1 MANNTKRQFLNRVE
15 IYSDSAGREGWRG
28 TYEYTKMGS
37 ITKEASDNSGNGYK
51 QSNSTTYAKNKVIW
65 YRIKLNLGSGDVDK
79 TQTLTVVD
87 KIPDGMKL
95 ATDNNSLS
103 NYMIAADLDTKPGN
117 KYTGKIQS
125 PSENI
130 YSLVFNGVTYWSID
144 TSVSGQLTI
153 KVLPIT
159 LQMLMVNKEA
169 QQNRTRT
176 VSPAA
181 IPSKANYRVKSKK
194 HL

>member
-1 MANNTKRQFLNRVE
+1 MNRVE

-117 KYTGKIQS
+117 KYTGKS
-125 PSENI
+125 KARAK
-130 YSLVFNGVTYWSID
+130 TY
-144 TSVSGQLTI
+144 TALCLTG
-153 KVLPIT
+153 LPIGRLT
-159 LQMLMVNKEA
+159 LLF
-169 QQNRTRT
+169 RG
-176 VSPAA
+176 S
-181 IPSKANYRVKSKK
+181 
-194 HL
+194 